1 MKIKWDLGD
10 VKRGVVVGAGWAGAD
25 LLGFSHG
32 SSLESLERMVR
43 KTNKQTKKASRGLR
57 VCRLKRLVGV
67 RDHRE
72 MTRPV

>member
-1 MKIKWDLGD
+1 MKIKWDLCD

-43 KTNKQTKKASRGLR
+43 KTNKQKKHPVGL
-57 VCRLKRLVGV
+57 GSAG
-67 RDHRE
+67 
-72 MTRPV
+72 